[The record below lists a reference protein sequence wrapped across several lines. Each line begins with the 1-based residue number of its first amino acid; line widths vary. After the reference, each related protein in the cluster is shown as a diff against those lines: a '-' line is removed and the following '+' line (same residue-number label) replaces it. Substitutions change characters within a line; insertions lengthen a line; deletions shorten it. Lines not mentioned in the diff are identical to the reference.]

1 MDLIKDIQ
9 GILPEKFYIL
19 LKDNLKQSI
28 KVNEIYDTF
37 LFHKK
42 SYEDFLN
49 AGIKRTNPEKCSFCN
64 FCQWSDQCNLE
75 WTEKRDVNQV
85 LGNNRKDC
93 QNFKK
98 SGIKTFDEIAEL
110 NPKKTIEGI
119 REEIKIKRIE
129 QAKLQ
134 IEAEKKG
141 IPLFEPIK
149 ENYVLN
155 KGFNLLSEPDE
166 HDLFDI
172 EGVNDNI
179 YPNRLEYLFGLYFEE
194 KGNKIYKSFWA
205 HNKDEEKR
213 SVIDFFKFTNDHFKK
228 YPNSKI
234 YHYAPYEINALE
246 RLTAVQKVNS
256 VDYDHYLNLGK
267 FVDLYKIIKQAINVS
282 QKSYSIKD
290 IEKYYDFQRSGDILK
305 GDVSEEFYVKWMQT
319 KEQKLLDTIEEYN
332 KQDCISTF
340 KLRRWLLRI
349 KPSETRWY
357 VPEKKEMQ
365 LRPFEETFLEY
376 QDKLKNSKSKEIKIV
391 KLLSDIIGYYQ
402 REQRPAWRLHFDRK
416 DLSNDELIDDR
427 ECIAGM
433 KQVSVF
439 QDKRSLVYKYLFPDQ
454 EYKLKK
460 GRSVIIANN
469 TDPNRSDYAGKIQEL
484 DQIKKYLLLRKGFS
498 REEKQLPKTLSISE
512 KVMEHN
518 RFDNLNKNIYRFC
531 ESVIKKD
538 KGFDAIKAFINRDVP
553 KIKGVNQGDKII
565 EGENFDIEIPKVISN
580 LQSSYL
586 YLQGPPGSG
595 KTYHASNSII
605 ELIKKNKKIGVT
617 ANSHKVI
624 HNLLSRVEGL
634 AKKQNLTFKGLK
646 MGNIENEESFY
657 DGEFVKTEKMKK
669 NISMLL
675 KKIKFYFLREQN
687 TIYLNGII
695 KVN

>member
-1 MDLIKDIQ
+1 MDKKNFFTPSMLTKFINCKHIISNEYFENSHNLIKKKLTITDELRIQKGILHEDLYFKELKKKYSKVKNIKSLKSLSKEEKNKETIKAIKEGYEIIYGGFLISGSWSGELDFLEINRKVKSNLGDYSYEIIDTKNSSKVKGDHIYQLGVYVDLIKDIQ

-98 SGIKTFDEIAEL
+98 SGIKTYDEIAEL

-166 HDLFDI
+166 HDLFFDI

-246 RLTAVQKVNS
+246 RLTAVHKVNS

-376 QDKLKNSKSKEIKIV
+376 QDKLKNSKSKEIKII
-391 KLLSDIIGYYQ
+391 KLLSDI
-402 REQRPAWRLHFDRK
+402 RL
-416 DLSNDELIDDR
+416 I
-427 ECIAGM
+427 
-433 KQVSVF
+433 
-439 QDKRSLVYKYLFPDQ
+439 
-454 EYKLKK
+454 
-460 GRSVIIANN
+460 
-469 TDPNRSDYAGKIQEL
+469 
-484 DQIKKYLLLRKGFS
+484 
-498 REEKQLPKTLSISE
+498 
-512 KVMEHN
+512 
-518 RFDNLNKNIYRFC
+518 
-531 ESVIKKD
+531 
-538 KGFDAIKAFINRDVP
+538 
-553 KIKGVNQGDKII
+553 
-565 EGENFDIEIPKVISN
+565 
-580 LQSSYL
+580 
-586 YLQGPPGSG
+586 
-595 KTYHASNSII
+595 
-605 ELIKKNKKIGVT
+605 
-617 ANSHKVI
+617 
-624 HNLLSRVEGL
+624 
-634 AKKQNLTFKGLK
+634 
-646 MGNIENEESFY
+646 
-657 DGEFVKTEKMKK
+657 
-669 NISMLL
+669 
-675 KKIKFYFLREQN
+675 
-687 TIYLNGII
+687 
-695 KVN
+695 